1 MNYELWSTETD
12 RLLGTIDVP
21 RHVSEEI
28 GERVPLKLKGYVEAS
43 NGKKYNA
50 IEALVCKMK
59 INDKEYWALETNLPL
74 YFVLKLEGFAPKL
87 ERPSLAQM
95 FYINKSN
102 QTGSSD

>member
-28 GERVPLKLKGYVEAS
+28 GERVPLEVKGYLETPD
-43 NGKKYNA
+43 GKRYNA

-59 INDKEYWALETNLPL
+59 INKKEYWALETNLPL
-74 YFVLKLEGFAPKL
+74 VLVMKLEGFAPKL
-87 ERPSLAQM
+87 ERPSRAQM
-95 FYINKSN
+95 HYLNLN
-102 QTGSSD
+102 G